1 MNAAVLERV
10 RTQLAQR
17 IRRREQFVNKRAHYT
32 SLVEKQGDN
41 SAGKRD
47 KFTQLIAGAEA
58 TIKQIDRDI
67 HKMTDMISRL
77 EA

>member
-1 MNAAVLERV
+1 
-10 RTQLAQR
+10 
-17 IRRREQFVNKRAHYT
+17 VNKRAHYT

-58 TIKQIDRDI
+58 TIKQMDRDI